1 MQQERKDVYVGFE
14 EDVKSLYGN
23 DIKLYGPYVRNLD
36 GRTYVVIKRNGKKG
50 SKMLAKVL
58 LEIKEGRLLTKE
70 ETADHIDGNFLNDTF
85 ENLQI
90 LSRSKNAAKSVRR
103 RVREEIMCAG
113 CGAGFIPSGPQVQ
126 AEHKKYAGPF
136 CGRVCTGRY
145 GAMVRF
151 SGQTMQRN
159 PVFLRYYTED
169 QVVQ

>member
-1 MQQERKDVYVGFE
+1 MQQDRKEVYGGFE
-14 EDVKSLYGN
+14 DDVKALYGN
-23 DIKLYGPYVRNLD
+23 DVKVYGPYVRNLD
-36 GRTYVVIKRNGKKG
+36 GRAYVVIKCSGKKS

-58 LEIKEGRLLTKE
+58 LEIKEGRRLTKE

-85 ENLQI
+85 SNLQI

-103 RVREEIMCAG
+103 RVREEITCAG

-145 GAMVRF
+145 GASVRY
-151 SGQTMQRN
+151 SGQAMQRN

-169 QVVQ
+169 RVSQ